1 MISYRSV
8 ELFRWFALRAET
20 LHLERHVLFSLRV
33 ECGVDDEAVDEYP
46 QVILDLERF
55 DVDTRFV
62 FLLQVLLELF
72 GDHLRDVLNVTAS
85 FSRSDRV
92 DERDLLESFIG
103 RSDSDFPSV
112 TDRLE
117 DGFHLITFIIVSSL

>member
-1 MISYRSV
+1 
-8 ELFRWFALRAET
+8 
-20 LHLERHVLFSLRV
+20 LESHVLFGLRV

-46 QVILDLERF
+46 QMVLDLERF

-62 FLLQVLLELF
+62 LLLQVLLELF
-72 GDHLRDVLNVTAS
+72 GDHLSDVLYVTAS

-92 DERDLLESFIG
+92 DERDLLETFVR

-112 TDRLE
+112 TDCLE